1 MDPQKRPSAVLPQ
14 CPACGAP
21 LSLLSLASP
30 GLALRGEPVQRDNPC
45 ATQSPLRCGTGPSR
59 PWLGRS
65 AGEGPPDLHVNY
77 RLTYWTFVLSASP
90 LPGPLRGSAC
100 EGDRQG
106 KDCPD
111 VHGRTNAAYAWMRR
125 SGQQSFCISTIAPA
139 TYRDVGRYDSRA
151 RIVPD
156 NRFAFPP
163 SMVVRRGR

>member
-1 MDPQKRPSAVLPQ
+1 MQRDCRNNPCPVGRPHARYFCCGRCAGMHKCRERRMRKSDKSHQNHFAPRLTYRDVLIPRVDDPQERPSAVLSQ

-90 LPGPLRGSAC
+90 LPGPLRGSA
-100 EGDRQG
+100 
-106 KDCPD
+106 
-111 VHGRTNAAYAWMRR
+111 M
-125 SGQQSFCISTIAPA
+125 
-139 TYRDVGRYDSRA
+139 
-151 RIVPD
+151 
-156 NRFAFPP
+156 
-163 SMVVRRGR
+163 